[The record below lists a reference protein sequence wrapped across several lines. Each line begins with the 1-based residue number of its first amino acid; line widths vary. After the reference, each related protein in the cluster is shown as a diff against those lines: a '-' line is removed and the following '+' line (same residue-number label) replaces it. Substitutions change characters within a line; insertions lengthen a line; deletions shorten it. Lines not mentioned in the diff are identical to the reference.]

1 LAMWLYCFSAYS
13 GCLLRSLPT
22 YVVFD
27 YHIGVSFTCDL
38 SDNIDA
44 PWASSS
50 SLSSLSTCASSIP
63 E

>member
-1 LAMWLYCFSAYS
+1 MWLNCFKTYS

-22 YVVFD
+22 DVVFD
-27 YHIGVSFTCDL
+27 NHTGVSFICDL

-44 PWASSS
+44 PWPSSS
-50 SLSSLSTCASSIP
+50 SLSSLSTCAPGIS